1 MEQRAQ
7 PPRSRT
13 ENAFFLS
20 SAARRQ
26 RTNMCKGRQKRT
38 NATKF
43 PGFFPLGSRTDA
55 CNRFL
60 PRIDGAALTNPHSF
74 LARKRSTCCGV
85 FFCPGE
91 GRLKTRGLST
101 KSGGVLPKSGGVLP
115 KSPRFLLGCSR
126 VFHRTGIVCFRP
138 CATFFDRSKIFR
150 STSANFCFDRAYI
163 LCIFATIYYHHR
175 TRSQKGHRLP

>member
-13 ENAFFLS
+13 ENAFFWS

-26 RTNMCKGRQKRT
+26 RMNMCKGRQKRT

-43 PGFFPLGSRTDA
+43 PGFFPLDSRTDA

-74 LARKRSTCCGV
+74 LAREHVTCCGLL
-85 FFCPGE
+85 FRSAE

-101 KSGGVLPKSGGVLP
+101 KSGGVLPKSP
-115 KSPRFLLGCSR
+115 QFLLDCSR
-126 VFHRTGIVCFRP
+126 VFHRTAIVCFQP
-138 CATFFDRSKIFR
+138 CGTFFDLARVFLSP
-150 STSANFCFDRAYI
+150 SASFCFDRAFI

-175 TRSQKGHRLP
+175 TRSRKGHRLP